1 MKRRQKL
8 GKPSLSKRPNDQK
21 LIETFLL
28 LNQAKT
34 EIVNKERKSYPN
46 QIISAFNISFSNNKK
61 KEYNSKNVPIKTA
74 NLSFTSCTNTN
85 KNKNNNI
92 KSVQNQFN
100 IKNKNNQINEK
111 KEKNINVE
119 YIQQIGNNPNLI
131 SGKYVDKKTL
141 IKTNTTTNDDK
152 NNIINNNK
160 NQSMPNNTVNNNNN
174 KAIVNNN
181 NNKEIIKSEKNQ
193 INSNN
198 KQIKKQSLNYEVEN
212 KDINQTQNIVNTGG
226 YFDTYTGK
234 IINNQSQSNQNTT
247 NSKHANKNNYH
258 TINLNENQNEDYLNN
273 SFPLLGQKT
282 DKTEYLTE
290 IERNNRFKEDIDSND
305 YDMEMNQQI
314 KNMKEINNNIY
325 KKTKSGVLNDTD
337 VLTLEPQPKP
347 KRRPVYKIP
356 PSNI

>member
-1 MKRRQKL
+1 MK
-8 GKPSLSKRPNDQK
+8 
-21 LIETFLL
+21 
-28 LNQAKT
+28 
-34 EIVNKERKSYPN
+34 
-46 QIISAFNISFSNNKK
+46 
-61 KEYNSKNVPIKTA
+61 
-74 NLSFTSCTNTN
+74 
-85 KNKNNNI
+85 
-92 KSVQNQFN
+92 
-100 IKNKNNQINEK
+100 K

-160 NQSMPNNTVNNNNN
+160 SQSMPNNTVNNNNN

-234 IINNQSQSNQNTT
+234 IINNQNQSNQNTT
-247 NSKHANKNNYH
+247 NSKHTKKNNYH
-258 TINLNENQNEDYLNN
+258 TINLNENQNDNYLDN
-273 SFPLLGQKT
+273 SYPILGQKS

-290 IERNNRFKEDIDSND
+290 IERNNRFKEDIESND
-305 YDMEMNQQI
+305 YDMDMNQQI

-337 VLTLEPQPKP
+337 VLTLEPQPKT
-347 KRRPVYKIP
+347 
-356 PSNI
+356 